1 MGEFSHYSDEG
12 MSRMVDVSEKKITTR
27 TAKATGYVRMK
38 DSTIDLIEKDLLPKG
53 NIFEVA
59 RVSGIMAAK
68 RTSDMIPMCHQLNLT
83 YVNVMIAVDRSL
95 GGVKIE
101 SEIRLDG
108 KTGAEME
115 ALTAVT
121 VAGLTIYDMCKAVDK
136 EMELNDVKLVEK
148 TGGKSDY
155 RYKSTE

>member
-12 MSRMVDVSEKKITTR
+12 MSRMVDVSDKKITTR
-27 TAKATGYVRMK
+27 TAKAAGYVKMK
-38 DSTIDLIEKDLLPKG
+38 ASTIDLIEKDLMPKG

-68 RTSDMIPMCHQLNLT
+68 KTSEMIPMCHQLNLT
-83 YVNVMIAVDRSL
+83 YANVLISIDGAM

-101 SEIRLDG
+101 SEVRLDG

-115 ALTAVT
+115 ALTAVSI
-121 VAGLTIYDMCKAVDK
+121 AGLTIYDMCKAVDK
-136 EMELNDVKLVEK
+136 EMVLSEVRLVEK

-155 RYKSTE
+155 RYKEL